1 MWGMGPKKELRKK
14 IAAQREVAEEHEE
27 KIRRERMKPM
37 PNESY
42 IHGWQ
47 REVDAARKNIERLGR
62 RLKREW

>member
-1 MWGMGPKKELRKK
+1 MGRNKELRRK

-27 KIRRERMKPM
+27 RIRRERMKPM

-42 IHGWQ
+42 IRCWQ
-47 REVDAARKNIERLGR
+47 REVDTARKNIERLVR

>member
-1 MWGMGPKKELRKK
+1 MGRNKELRKK
-14 IAAQREVAEEHEE
+14 IAALREVAEEHEE

-42 IHGWQ
+42 IRGWM
-47 REVDAARKNIERLGR
+47 REINAARKKIEGLVR